1 MPDTDSGLIKFV
13 HASDLHL
20 DSPFAGI
27 RGFAPDHVRDALYE
41 ATFEAYR
48 NIIDLCIDEQ
58 VDALLIA
65 GDIYDGA
72 DRSLRAQLKFI
83 EGLNRLDANGIQ
95 SFVCHGNHDPLDG
108 WAARLEYPSSCHR
121 FADHWEEVPMLPDDP
136 DRAVVHGISYP
147 TRDVY
152 ENLVNRLDVVHNE
165 SYEIGLL
172 HANVGGIADHALY
185 APCSL
190 DDLRRSDLDYWAL
203 GHVHTRQ
210 VLSADNP
217 TVVYPGNPQGRHPNE
232 KGARGVYLVSVDENR
247 RSILNFRAVD
257 TVRWQTID
265 VAIDELATEQEL
277 INHIYTEIDTT
288 VQNSSGRDLV
298 LRVNLTGRG
307 ALHSTL
313 MKSGV
318 INDLVTQI
326 NDDWANQS
334 PFAWCE
340 RIEDQTLTEFD
351 RQERLNGADFI
362 ADMLRLRDQSTNDS
376 NIRMQLRD
384 GIDELFAHARYRKH
398 VSGFAPNDDEFEAI
412 VDDAEQLAVDLLTGE
427 DRS

>member
-13 HASDLHL
+13 HAADLHL

-27 RGFAPDHVRDALYE
+27 RGVAPDHVRDALYE
-41 ATFEAYR
+41 ATFEAYS

-72 DRSLRAQLKFI
+72 DRSLRAQLRFI

-121 FADHWEEVPMLPDDP
+121 FADQWEEVPMLPDDP
-136 DRAVVHGISYP
+136 DRAVVYGISYP

-152 ENLVNRLDVVHNE
+152 ENLVIGLEVMDDE
-165 SYEIGLL
+165 SYNVGLL
-172 HANVGGIADHALY
+172 HANVGGNADHALY

-190 DDLRRSDLDYWAL
+190 EDLTRSGLDYWAL

-210 VLSADNP
+210 VLRASNP

-232 KGARGVYLVSVDENR
+232 KGARGVYLVIVDENR
-247 RSILNFRAVD
+247 RSTLDFRAVD
-257 TVRWQTID
+257 TVRWQEID
-265 VAIDELATEQEL
+265 VAIDELGTEQEL
-277 INHIYTEIDTT
+277 IDYIHAEIGAS
-288 VQNSSGRDLV
+288 VQNASGRDLV
-298 LRVNLTGRG
+298 LRVKLTGRG
-307 ALHSTL
+307 ALHGTL

-318 INDLVTQI
+318 INDLVAQI

-334 PFAWCE
+334 PFVWCE
-340 RIEDQTLTEFD
+340 RIEDQTRAEFN
-351 RQERLNGADFI
+351 RQDRLNGSDFI
-362 ADMLRLRDQSTNDS
+362 ADMLRLRDKSKFDADT
-376 NIRMQLRD
+376 RAQLC
-384 GIDELFAHARYRKH
+384 DEFDTLFKHRRYRRY
-398 VSGFAPNDDEFEAI
+398 VDEFVPNDAELEMI
-412 VDDAEQLAVDLLTGE
+412 VDAAEQTAIDLLIGE
-427 DRS
+427 DDS